1 MNSDVMPVGH
11 LTQEQVSAVMS
22 ACAAAP
28 PLRNGRPW
36 HLECTP
42 IALEFRADLPL
53 ADTTGGVSAD
63 DPAGSSADNPADNP
77 ADNSAQP
84 DHRELLLACGA
95 ALLNVRATIKMLGIH
110 PAVRL
115 MPDANQPDLLAV
127 VHPQA
132 GVAASA
138 TDVALAAAIA
148 QRRTFQPLTGGIP
161 VPMINR
167 LRQAARVERTWLAI
181 LRPEQLA
188 AAHLGHLDGD
198 AGRQVDGHIDSV
210 TAEAM
215 GRGTD
220 AGPSGAPN
228 RMIAVIGS
236 FHDAPLAWLQSGQGM
251 QRVLLTADAAGLTT
265 SMLSQVVR
273 SVPMRKQLRRLIGG
287 GVWPQA
293 VVRLECPAQSPLP
306 QSGSADAPHKVVHRP
321 VSH

>member
-11 LTQEQVSAVMS
+11 LTQDQVRAVMT

-28 PLRNGRPW
+28 ALRNSRPW

-42 IALEFRADLPL
+42 TALELRADLPF
-53 ADTTGGVSAD
+53 ADTSGGLSAD
-63 DPAGSSADNPADNP
+63 DPANSSADRP

-115 MPDANQPDLLAV
+115 MPDENQPDLLAL

-132 GVAASA
+132 GVAAA
-138 TDVALAAAIA
+138 PADVALAAAIA
-148 QRRTFQPLTGGIP
+148 QRRTFRPLTGGIP

-181 LRPEQLA
+181 LPPEQLA
-188 AAHLGHLDGD
+188 AAHLGHLDGA

-210 TAEAM
+210 TAEVN
-215 GRGTD
+215 GWGTD
-220 AGPSGAPN
+220 AGPSGARPN

-236 FHDAPLAWLQSGQGM
+236 FHDTPLAWLQSGQGM

-265 SMLSQVVR
+265 SMLSQIVR
-273 SVPMRKQLRRLIGG
+273 AVPTRKQLRTLIGG

-293 VVRLECPAQSPLP
+293 VVSLECPAQSPIP
-306 QSGSADAPHKVVHRP
+306 QSGSADAPHNVVHRP

>member
-11 LTQEQVSAVMS
+11 LTQDQVRAVMT

-28 PLRNGRPW
+28 ALRNSRPW

-42 IALEFRADLPL
+42 TALELRADLPL
-53 ADTTGGVSAD
+53 ADTSGGLSAD
-63 DPAGSSADNPADNP
+63 DPANSSADRP

-115 MPDANQPDLLAV
+115 MPDENQPDLLAL

-132 GVAASA
+132 GVAAA
-138 TDVALAAAIA
+138 PADVALAAAIA
-148 QRRTFQPLTGGIP
+148 QRRTFRPLTGGIP

-167 LRQAARVERTWLAI
+167 LRQAARVEQTWLAI
-181 LRPEQLA
+181 LAPDQLQDV
-188 AAHLGHLDGD
+188 LLRTPDGD
-198 AGRQVDGHIDSV
+198 ARGHGGPAADVGAANAQASVDRSNV
-210 TAEAM
+210 VV
-215 GRGTD
+215 
-220 AGPSGAPN
+220 
-228 RMIAVIGS
+228 AVVGS
-236 FHDAPLAWLQSGQGM
+236 FHDSPLAWLQSGQGM

-265 SMLSQVVR
+265 SLLPHMVR
-273 SVPMRKQLRRLIGG
+273 ATPTRGLVRTMIGG

-293 VVRLECPAQSPLP
+293 VLRLESPQP
-306 QSGSADAPHKVVHRP
+306 SAVRPTSAAVAREEMHRS
-321 VSH
+321 VR